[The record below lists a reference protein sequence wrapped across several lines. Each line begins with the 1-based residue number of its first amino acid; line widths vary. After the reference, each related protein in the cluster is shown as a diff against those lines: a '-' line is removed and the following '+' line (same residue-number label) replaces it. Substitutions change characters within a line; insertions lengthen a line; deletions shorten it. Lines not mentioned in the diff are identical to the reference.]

1 MSWLSSGVMKPIAH
15 ACSQVAERG
24 LKFVQTFV
32 AALDRQAAAGRLPP
46 LFKEAWTFSASVS
59 LASTTVRIGPPPPT
73 PTAQT
78 PQPAPHKQASLPP
91 LPSGIHRWAPT
102 LLTMGPTRGK
112 LTALVK
118 LKSMQMCGD
127 WADCLFHYTTIMQHA
142 SLRVGL
148 KGRCL
153 FI

>member
-1 MSWLSSGVMKPIAH
+1 MALKIGVRWLSSWVRKPTAH

-24 LKFVQTFV
+24 LKFMQTFM
-32 AALDRQAAAGRLPP
+32 AALDRQVAAGRLPP

-91 LPSGIHRWAPT
+91 LPSGIHRWAQT
-102 LLTMGPTRGK
+102 LLTMGPMRGK
-112 LTALVK
+112 
-118 LKSMQMCGD
+118 
-127 WADCLFHYTTIMQHA
+127 
-142 SLRVGL
+142 
-148 KGRCL
+148 
-153 FI
+153 